1 MADVPDGANLSFHLS
16 GIISD
21 HRKNLGRIRKIETL
35 PILQIC
41 PRPSQTIEI
50 STISSFRWF
59 VGKIWD
65 SREQENL
72 RSFGIF
78 PTYENQALNP
88 DHVAARSLQ
97 SLRSNYKTTLNY
109 KTPSGK
115 KQTLKEAKYNTA
127 TYEKKTTLW

>member
-78 PTYENQALNP
+78 PTYENQAL
-88 DHVAARSLQ
+88 
-97 SLRSNYKTTLNY
+97 SNNDGDGY
-109 KTPSGK
+109 
-115 KQTLKEAKYNTA
+115 
-127 TYEKKTTLW
+127 